1 MIIFKHTIKNCR
13 LKSSIIKSFDHI
25 PQIEF
30 IGHAST
36 TILNKNFDER
46 VAYITRFH
54 ISNNHRYSG
63 NGSYFLNNIEKY
75 VNENFGVKNIEFIFQ
90 DHRLDL
96 TGDFLLKNNYEKNI
110 DNDFYDYLNLEKD
123 VWKINHFTKK
133 L

>member
-46 VAYITRFH
+46 VAYIKGFK
-54 ISNNHRYSG
+54 
-63 NGSYFLNNIEKY
+63 FLII
-75 VNENFGVKNIEFIFQ
+75 VDILAMVVIF
-90 DHRLDL
+90 
-96 TGDFLLKNNYEKNI
+96 
-110 DNDFYDYLNLEKD
+110 
-123 VWKINHFTKK
+123 
-133 L
+133 